1 MAKSKRSHVG
11 HFPKFEEK
19 ESVRTSATSILR
31 RRNPTNE
38 FTASKHPAMIWDYS
52 IQRKVWPNGNPRAL
66 IEASSQTGH
75 KYDTINKS
83 GRPFAL
89 GNMDIGGAPDTKGDP
104 LHVKAPP
111 KRMLK

>member
-1 MAKSKRSHVG
+1 MAESKRTHVG
-11 HFPKFEEK
+11 HFPKFSEK
-19 ESVRTSATSILR
+19 ETLRVSKTTILR

-38 FTASKHPAMIWDYS
+38 FTTSKHPAMIWDYS
-52 IQRKVWPNGNPRAL
+52 VQRMVWPNGSPRAL
-66 IEASSQTGH
+66 IEASSKTGH
-75 KYDTINKS
+75 KYDTINRS

-89 GNMDIGGAPDTKGDP
+89 GNIDVGGAPDTKGDL